1 MEGLVTAGLRPDLL
15 RGELHEL
22 AIAGLPLNKHSNA
35 YGAFLSVLS
44 GPGLLYGFAVY
55 NSNAAT
61 QFIQLHDS
69 EVLPPDGA
77 VPVMFWPVATVST
90 FSLGYL
96 PGRSFQ
102 RGIVLCNSSTGP
114 TKTIGA
120 ADCFFD
126 AQYV

>member
-1 MEGLVTAGLRPDLL
+1 VSSLVTDGLRPDLL
-15 RGELHEL
+15 HGEQREL
-22 AIAGLPLNKHSNA
+22 ALAGLPLNKHSNA
-35 YGAFLSVLS
+35 YAASIAVLS

-61 QFIQLHDS
+61 QFIQVHDS
-69 EVLPPDGA
+69 EVLPPEGA

-90 FSLGYL
+90 FSLSWL

-102 RGIVLCNSSTGP
+102 RGVVICNSSTGP

>member
-1 MEGLVTAGLRPDLL
+1 VSSLVTDGLRPDLL

-35 YGAFLSVLS
+35 YAASISVLS

-69 EVLPPDGA
+69 ATLPPDGKE
-77 VPVMFWPVATVST
+77 PVMFWPVATAST
-90 FSLGYL
+90 LSIGYL

-102 RGIVLCNSSTGP
+102 RGVVLCNSSTGP